1 MKNDTDTP
9 AILALLLFVLAALC
23 FMFGTFI
30 GSKLE
35 RDNKNTEAVKRGHAT
50 WVVSTDG
57 STTFQWNESCK

>member
-1 MKNDTDTP
+1 MKDDTP
-9 AILALLLFVLAALC
+9 AILALLFVLAALC

-35 RDNKNTEAVKRGHAT
+35 RDQKNIEAVKRGHAT

-57 STTFQWNESCK
+57 STVFQWNESCK